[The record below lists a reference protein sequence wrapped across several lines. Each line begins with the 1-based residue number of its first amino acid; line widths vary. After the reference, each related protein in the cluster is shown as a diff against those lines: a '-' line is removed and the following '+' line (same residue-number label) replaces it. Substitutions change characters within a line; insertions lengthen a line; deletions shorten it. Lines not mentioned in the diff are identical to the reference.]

1 MLFLLYP
8 PRCPIC
14 DKVMDVRFPG
24 ICSSC
29 RKKISYASEPKCKK
43 CGKKLLLDR
52 EEYCFDCRSY
62 SHEFTQA
69 RGSWLYKDPVRAAVY
84 RFKNSNRRD
93 YAAVF
98 AEEMIRINIAWL
110 RTLKVDFILPVPLSH
125 KKRRIRGYNQ
135 AELLAVEI
143 GKRLDLPVKKKL
155 LQKIK
160 ETDQQ
165 KSLSRKKR
173 QENLKDAFQIE
184 EKLSFGA
191 SVLVIDDVYTTGST
205 ADAVALALKEAGAKE
220 VYILCLCIGVT

>member
-52 EEYCFDCRSY
+52 EEYCSDCRSY

-98 AEEMIRINIAWL
+98 AEEMIRINAAWL
-110 RTLKVDFILPVPLSH
+110 RTLKVDFILPVPLSR

>member
-52 EEYCFDCRSY
+52 EEYCSDCRSY

-98 AEEMIRINIAWL
+98 AEEMIRINTAWL

>member
-98 AEEMIRINIAWL
+98 AEEMIRINTAWL
-110 RTLKVDFILPVPLSH
+110 RTLKVDFILPVPLSR

>member
-52 EEYCFDCRSY
+52 EEYCSDCRSY
-62 SHEFTQA
+62 PHDFTQA

-98 AEEMIRINIAWL
+98 AEEMIRINAAWL
-110 RTLKVDFILPVPLSH
+110 RTLKVDFILPVPLSR

-205 ADAVALALKEAGAKE
+205 ADAVALALKDAGAKE

>member
-52 EEYCFDCRSY
+52 EEYCSDCRSY

-98 AEEMIRINIAWL
+98 AEEMIRINTAWL
-110 RTLKVDFILPVPLSH
+110 RTLKVDFILPVPLSR